1 MRWFQYPHAG
11 TWCWVTALTY
21 FFDNRTR
28 KPEKPKSGNKSFGT
42 STMKPSNDTIRC
54 STRLHKAL
62 CKVRKAAVNA
72 NCVSYAV
79 FRTVSAGCSP
89 LN

>member
-11 TWCWVTALTY
+11 TRCWVTALTY

-28 KPEKPKSGNKSFGT
+28 KPEKPKSGKSFGT

-54 STRLHKAL
+54 STSAQGTVQGQKSCCKCQLRFVCRLPNRLGWLFPA
-62 CKVRKAAVNA
+62 
-72 NCVSYAV
+72 
-79 FRTVSAGCSP
+79 
-89 LN
+89 